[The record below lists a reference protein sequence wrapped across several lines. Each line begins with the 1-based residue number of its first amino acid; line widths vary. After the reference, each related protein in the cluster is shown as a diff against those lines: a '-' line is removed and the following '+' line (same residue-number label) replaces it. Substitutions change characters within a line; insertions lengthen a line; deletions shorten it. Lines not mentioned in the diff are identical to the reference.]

1 MSEPAQNRN
10 LLSSTIWTIVQSFGT
25 QIVTI
30 LITAFL
36 SRIVTPEETGFIAM
50 VAFVTSIAQLV
61 IDSGLESSLM
71 RKYENKDADY
81 NSVFIYNLISSVVI
95 YLLIVLCAPLIAR
108 YFEEPRLVPIIRVF
122 SISII
127 LVAITSVQKVQL
139 EKSFNFKPITF
150 IALTG
155 NITSGLLGLF
165 LAYNGFG
172 VWSLVA
178 ISISTPTITMVY
190 LWYKS
195 SWRPDF
201 RFDNSVFK
209 QHFKFGYK
217 IALSTILLT
226 IFSGIYNVIIGKK
239 YSAGL
244 VGQYN
249 RANQLAMMIAFSIG
263 GAINR
268 IALPLFASK
277 STDVDELKH
286 TYLRVLKMLMF
297 VMAPIATFCTIAAHA
312 IISTLFGG
320 QWGTAIGYF
329 QILASMSVLYSL
341 NMISLYV
348 INITGRSELGLK
360 ADVLKK
366 TISIILI
373 FIAAIGGDVYSL
385 IWVNILILIIELII
399 SFKYCTFIIKSTI
412 WEQVS
417 TLIPCFMVSILSAVP
432 LYFWYHFLS
441 ERIESSFLILAATL
455 PVFGL
460 VYLLLSWIIPNA
472 GLKDFLQFTKID
484 QKLPA
489 RIITRLK

>member
-1 MSEPAQNRN
+1 MSEQGQNRN
-10 LLSSTIWTIVQSFGT
+10 LLSSTIWTIIQSFGT

-81 NSVFIYNLISSVVI
+81 NSVFLYNLIASFVI
-95 YLLIVLCAPLIAR
+95 YLLIVLCAPMIAA

-122 SISII
+122 SITII

-150 IALTG
+150 ITITG
-155 NITSGLLGLF
+155 NILSGLLGLF
-165 LAYNGFG
+165 LAYKGFG
-172 VWSLVA
+172 VWSLVS
-178 ISISTPTITMVY
+178 ISISTPALTMCY

-195 SWRPDF
+195 SWRPNF
-201 RFDNSVFK
+201 RFDKTIFK

-277 STDVDELKH
+277 STDIDELKH
-286 TYLRVLKMLMF
+286 TYLRVLRMLMF

-312 IISTLFGG
+312 IINTLFGG
-320 QWGTAIGYF
+320 QWGTAVGYF
-329 QILASMSVLYSL
+329 QILASISVLYSL

-360 ADVLKK
+360 ADVIKK
-366 TISIILI
+366 TISVILI
-373 FIAAIGGDVYSL
+373 FIAAIGGDVYAL
-385 IWVNILILIIELII
+385 IWVNILILAIELVI
-399 SFKYCTFIIKSTI
+399 SFKYCTYVIKSTI
-412 WEQVS
+412 WEQLK
-417 TLIPCFMVSILSAVP
+417 TLIPCFIVSVVSAVP
-432 LYFWYHFLS
+432 LYFWYHFLGT
-441 ERIESSFLILAATL
+441 RLESSFLLLVATL
-455 PVFGL
+455 PLFGL
-460 VYLLLSWIIPNA
+460 IYLLLSWMIPGV
-472 GLKDFLQFTKID
+472 GLKDFLQFTRIE
-484 QKLPA
+484 QKLPERLRA
-489 RIITRLK
+489 RLK

>member
-1 MSEPAQNRN
+1 MSEQAPNRN

-81 NSVFIYNLISSVVI
+81 NSVFIYNLVSSVAI
-95 YLLIVLCAPLIAR
+95 YLLIVLCAPLIAN

-122 SISII
+122 SVTII
-127 LVAITSVQKVQL
+127 IVAITSVQKVQL

-150 IALTG
+150 IAIVG

-178 ISISTPTITMVY
+178 ISICTPVLTMVY

-195 SWRPDF
+195 PWRPNFKFDKEVF
-201 RFDNSVFK
+201 R
-209 QHFKFGYK
+209 QHFRFGYK
-217 IALSTILLT
+217 VALSTILLT

-277 STDVDELKH
+277 STDVEELKT
-286 TYLRVLKMLMF
+286 TYLRVLRMLMF
-297 VMAPIATFCTIAAHA
+297 VMAPIATFCTIAAPA
-312 IISTLFGG
+312 IINFLFGG

-329 QILASMSVLYSL
+329 QILASVSVLYSL

-360 ADVLKK
+360 ADIFKK

-373 FIAAIGGDVYSL
+373 FIAAIGGDVYAL
-385 IWVNILILIIELII
+385 IWVNILILLIELII
-399 SFKYCTFIIKSTI
+399 SFKYCTFIIKSTV
-412 WEQVS
+412 WEQVK
-417 TLIPCFMVSILSAVP
+417 TLLPCLMVSVLSALP
-432 LYFWYHFLS
+432 LYFLYHFLNT
-441 ERIESSFLILAATL
+441 RIEHSFLLLAATL
-455 PVFGL
+455 PVFGI
-460 VYLLLSWIIPNA
+460 VYLVLSWLIPNV

-489 RIITRLK
+489 RIIARLK